1 MYFVWYTIFE
11 TRSCC
16 GRGVRWETKPGY
28 TFLVH
33 ADGLCL
39 YCLHHMHRRESK
51 ATLHWTATLVYTKV
65 MHTIHRAEGISYQ
78 STQSALT
85 K

>member
-1 MYFVWYTIFE
+1 
-11 TRSCC
+11 
-16 GRGVRWETKPGY
+16 
-28 TFLVH
+28 
-33 ADGLCL
+33 
-39 YCLHHMHRRESK
+39 MHRRESK
-51 ATLHWTATLVYTKV
+51 ATLHWAATLVYTKV